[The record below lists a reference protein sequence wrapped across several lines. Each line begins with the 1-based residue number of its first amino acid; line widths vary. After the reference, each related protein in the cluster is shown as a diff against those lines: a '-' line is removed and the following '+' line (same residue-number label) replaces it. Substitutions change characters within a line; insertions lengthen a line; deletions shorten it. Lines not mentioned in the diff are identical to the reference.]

1 MPQTSLYA
9 YGILEWHVEQWS
21 FKIFQKHPKYLTLWA
36 QQPAPASSNNR
47 SKRWRAYIIATKEIG
62 KLGAKDLTLRYTF
75 DAGTPGTINYTCPN
89 LGYGGLQDYTRHMF
103 IVYAKPVRGHG
114 SGWNK
119 PLAWREFQTGRHPDG
134 TPSVDSP
141 YRLRDR
147 RWRTGEIEAGLCQRF
162 AAATAA

>member
-1 MPQTSLYA
+1 MEFQNISKTS
-9 YGILEWHVEQWS
+9 Q
-21 FKIFQKHPKYLTLWA
+21 IFDPVGPTTSSSQF
-36 QQPAPASSNNR
+36 QQSQQAVAGTHHCHERNWQAGR
-47 SKRWRAYIIATKEIG
+47 E
-62 KLGAKDLTLRYTF
+62 DLILRYTF

-141 YRLRDR
+141 CRLRDR